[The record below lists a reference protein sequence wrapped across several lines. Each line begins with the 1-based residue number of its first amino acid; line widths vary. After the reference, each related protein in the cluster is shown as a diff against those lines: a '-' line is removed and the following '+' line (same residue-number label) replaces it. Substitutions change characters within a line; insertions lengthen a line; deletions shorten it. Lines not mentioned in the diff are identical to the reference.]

1 MTNDKITKVRITP
14 ARLSYTT
21 VASEGFIECDA
32 VGIMIEHLKTLS
44 RAEGKATTE
53 RKLIDRIF
61 HGESL
66 GLYTIGLFEVNV
78 ML

>member
-1 MTNDKITKVRITP
+1 
-14 ARLSYTT
+14 
-21 VASEGFIECDA
+21 
-32 VGIMIEHLKTLS
+32 MIEHLKTLS